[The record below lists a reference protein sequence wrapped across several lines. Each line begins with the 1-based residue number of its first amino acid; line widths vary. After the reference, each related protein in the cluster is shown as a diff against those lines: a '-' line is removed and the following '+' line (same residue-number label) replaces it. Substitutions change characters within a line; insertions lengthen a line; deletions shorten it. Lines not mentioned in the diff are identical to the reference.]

1 MVAGL
6 GTDIEFEYHCNIVP
20 EFNDELMGKL
30 PPATLVIN
38 ATGMG
43 KDLPGSPITDRGL
56 FPIGGVAWELNYRGE
71 LRFLHQA
78 LAQRETRQVR
88 VEDGWLYFLHGWTQV
103 IAEVL
108 KVRIDGPLFQRL
120 AAVAGALRQP
130 ALPASQ

>member
-1 MVAGL
+1 M
-6 GTDIEFEYHCNIVP
+6 
-20 EFNDELMGKL
+20 
-30 PPATLVIN
+30 VIN

-71 LRFLHQA
+71 LPFLHQA

-88 VEDGWLYFLHGWTQV
+88 VEDGWLYFLHGWTQG

-108 KVRIDGPLFQRL
+108 KVRIGEPLFQRL
-120 AAVAGALRQP
+120 AAVAGTVCQP
-130 ALPASQ
+130 ALPPSAR